1 MLALQEAEATL
12 DFDYVQSAT
21 MTIADWLSQRPAVP
35 RGEVMGRFQNENN
48 VIWSPDIVRSASR
61 STGCA
66 RCSGRL
72 SSTRDRG
79 D

>member
-12 DFDYVQSAT
+12 EFDYVQSAT

-48 VIWSPDIVRSASR
+48 VIWSPEIYRSIRVA
-61 STGCA
+61 
-66 RCSGRL
+66 L
-72 SSTRDRG
+72 DRMCPMLG
-79 D
+79 VTQLDA